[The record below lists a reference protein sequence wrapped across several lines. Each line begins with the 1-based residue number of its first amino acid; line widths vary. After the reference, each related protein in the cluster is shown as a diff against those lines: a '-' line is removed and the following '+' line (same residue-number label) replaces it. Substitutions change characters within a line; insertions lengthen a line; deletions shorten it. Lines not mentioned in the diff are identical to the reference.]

1 MWCLETLEK
10 LNAFDYRMPE
20 PHPLRFHP
28 RIVKVRRFVNSMP
41 VPYEYKMRLKR
52 SIYRYA
58 DQIIAYPDYQP
69 ERGWGI
75 EDEIQQVTLGDWNE
89 ETLMESIKSLT

>member
-10 LNAFDYRMPE
+10 LNASDYRMPE
-20 PHPLRFHP
+20 LHPLRFHP
-28 RIVKVRRFVNSMP
+28 RILKVRRFVNSMP

-52 SIYRYA
+52 SIHRYA
-58 DQIIAYPDYQP
+58 DQIIAYPDYPP

-89 ETLMESIKSLT
+89 EYMMSQFK

>member
-1 MWCLETLEK
+1 MWCLATLEK
-10 LNAFDYRMPE
+10 LNASDYRMPE

-28 RIVKVRRFVNSMP
+28 RILKVRRFVNSMP

-52 SIYRYA
+52 SIHRYA
-58 DQIIAYPDYQP
+58 DQIIAYPDYPP

-89 ETLMESIKSLT
+89 EYMMSQFK